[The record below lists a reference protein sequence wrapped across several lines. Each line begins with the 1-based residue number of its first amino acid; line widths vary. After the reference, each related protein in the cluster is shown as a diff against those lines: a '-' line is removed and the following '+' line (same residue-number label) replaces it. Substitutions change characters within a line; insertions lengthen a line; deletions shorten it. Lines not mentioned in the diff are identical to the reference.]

1 MYISAAEFNMIISAL
16 KYAADRVLESNGD
29 IGVFT
34 GAIDFYNTDEE
45 ELAWYTETNL
55 QDAQAAKELAARLEA
70 CDVFAKD
77 WALIAEVYD
86 KDTCTWDVC
95 MDLINELYYDD
106 YGRLRKA
113 KYAVPTIEEW
123 IAETK
128 RTHTVGLDVFPA
140 EAIERAHDFIGD
152 LWLDNEKAGDNNPDG
167 TFKVNK

>member
-16 KYAADRVLESNGD
+16 TFAADRVLESKGEIEAFTDD
-29 IGVFT
+29 I
-34 GAIDFYNTDEE
+34 
-45 ELAWYTETNL
+45 ETNM
-55 QDAQAAKELAARLEA
+55 QDAQAAKELVSRLEA
-70 CDVFAKD
+70 ADVFAKD

-106 YGRLRKA
+106 YGRLRKTR
-113 KYAVPTIEEW
+113 YAVPTIDEW

-152 LWLDNEKAGDNNPDG
+152 LWLDNEQHGEHHPDG
-167 TFKVNK
+167 TFNTRK

>member
-16 KYAADRVLESNGD
+16 TFAADRVLESKGEIEAFTDD
-29 IGVFT
+29 I
-34 GAIDFYNTDEE
+34 
-45 ELAWYTETNL
+45 ETNM
-55 QDAQAAKELAARLEA
+55 QDAQAAKELVSRLEA
-70 CDVFAKD
+70 ADVFAKD

-106 YGRLRKA
+106 YGRLRRA

-128 RTHTVGLDVFPA
+128 RTHSVGLDVFPA
-140 EAIERAHDFIGD
+140 EAIESAHDFIGD
-152 LWLDNEKAGDNNPDG
+152 LWLDNEQHGDNYPDG
-167 TFKVNK
+167 TFNAVK

>member
-16 KYAADRVLESNGD
+16 TFAADRVLESKGEIEAFTDD
-29 IGVFT
+29 I
-34 GAIDFYNTDEE
+34 
-45 ELAWYTETNL
+45 ETNM
-55 QDAQAAKELAARLEA
+55 QDAQAAKELVSRLEA
-70 CDVFAKD
+70 ADVFAKD

-106 YGRLRKA
+106 YGRLRKTR
-113 KYAVPTIEEW
+113 YAVPTIDEW

-140 EAIERAHDFIGD
+140 EAIERAHDFLGD
-152 LWLDNEKAGDNNPDG
+152 LWLDNEQHGDHHPDG
-167 TFKVNK
+167 TFNTGK

>member
-16 KYAADRVLESNGD
+16 TFAADRVLESKGEIEAFTDD
-29 IGVFT
+29 I
-34 GAIDFYNTDEE
+34 
-45 ELAWYTETNL
+45 ETNM
-55 QDAQAAKELAARLEA
+55 QDAQAAKELVSRLEA
-70 CDVFAKD
+70 ADVFAKD

-113 KYAVPTIEEW
+113 RYAVPTIDEW

-140 EAIERAHDFIGD
+140 EAIERAHDLVGD
-152 LWLDNEKAGDNNPDG
+152 LWLDNEQHGDHYPDG
-167 TFKVNK
+167 TFNAGK

>member
-16 KYAADRVLESNGD
+16 TFAADRVLESKGEIEAFTDD
-29 IGVFT
+29 I
-34 GAIDFYNTDEE
+34 
-45 ELAWYTETNL
+45 ETNM
-55 QDAQAAKELAARLEA
+55 QDAQAAKELVARLEA
-70 CDVFAKD
+70 ADVFAKD

-86 KDTCTWDVC
+86 KDTCTWDAC

-152 LWLDNEKAGDNNPDG
+152 LWLDNEQHGEHHPDG
-167 TFKVNK
+167 TFNAGK

>member
-16 KYAADRVLESNGD
+16 TFAADRVLESMGEIAAFTDD
-29 IGVFT
+29 I
-34 GAIDFYNTDEE
+34 
-45 ELAWYTETNL
+45 ETNM
-55 QDAQAAKELAARLEA
+55 QDAQAAKELVSRLEA
-70 CDVFAKD
+70 ADVFAKD

-106 YGRLRKA
+106 YGRLRKTR
-113 KYAVPTIEEW
+113 YAVPTIDEW

-152 LWLDNEKAGDNNPDG
+152 LWLDNEQHGDHYPDG
-167 TFKVNK
+167 TFNAGK

>member
-16 KYAADRVLESNGD
+16 TFAADRVLESKGEIEAFTDD
-29 IGVFT
+29 I
-34 GAIDFYNTDEE
+34 
-45 ELAWYTETNL
+45 ETNM
-55 QDAQAAKELAARLEA
+55 QDAQAAKEPVSRLEA
-70 CDVFAKD
+70 ADVFAKD

-106 YGRLRKA
+106 YGRLRKTR
-113 KYAVPTIEEW
+113 YAIPTIDEW

-152 LWLDNEKAGDNNPDG
+152 LWLDNEQHGDHHPDG
-167 TFKVNK
+167 TFNTGK

>member
-16 KYAADRVLESNGD
+16 TFAADRVLESKGEIEAFTDD
-29 IGVFT
+29 I
-34 GAIDFYNTDEE
+34 
-45 ELAWYTETNL
+45 ETNM
-55 QDAQAAKELAARLEA
+55 QDAQAAKELVSRLEA
-70 CDVFAKD
+70 ADVFAKD

-86 KDTCTWDVC
+86 KDTCTWDAC

-106 YGRLRKA
+106 YGRLRKTR
-113 KYAVPTIEEW
+113 YAVPTIEAW

-152 LWLDNEKAGDNNPDG
+152 LWLDNEQHGDHHPDG
-167 TFKVNK
+167 TFNTGK

>member
-16 KYAADRVLESNGD
+16 TFAADRVLESKGEIEAFTDD
-29 IGVFT
+29 I
-34 GAIDFYNTDEE
+34 
-45 ELAWYTETNL
+45 ETNM
-55 QDAQAAKELAARLEA
+55 QDAQAAKELVSRLEA
-70 CDVFAKD
+70 ADVFAKD

-106 YGRLRKA
+106 YGRLRKTR
-113 KYAVPTIEEW
+113 YAVPTIEEW

-140 EAIERAHDFIGD
+140 EAIERAHDFLGD
-152 LWLDNEKAGDNNPDG
+152 LWLDNEQHGDHHPDG
-167 TFKVNK
+167 TFNTGK

>member
-16 KYAADRVLESNGD
+16 TFAADRVLESKGEIGAFTDD
-29 IGVFT
+29 I
-34 GAIDFYNTDEE
+34 
-45 ELAWYTETNL
+45 ETNM
-55 QDAQAAKELAARLEA
+55 QDAQAAKELVSRLEA
-70 CDVFAKD
+70 ADVFAKD

-106 YGRLRKA
+106 YGRLRKTR
-113 KYAVPTIEEW
+113 YAVPTIDEW

-140 EAIERAHDFIGD
+140 EAIERAHDLIGD
-152 LWLDNEKAGDNNPDG
+152 LWLDNEQHGDHHPDG
-167 TFKVNK
+167 TFNTGK

>member
-16 KYAADRVLESNGD
+16 TFAADRVLESKGEIEAFTDD
-29 IGVFT
+29 I
-34 GAIDFYNTDEE
+34 
-45 ELAWYTETNL
+45 ETNM
-55 QDAQAAKELAARLEA
+55 QDAQAAKELVSRLEA
-70 CDVFAKD
+70 ADVFAKD

-86 KDTCTWDVC
+86 KDSCTWDVC

-113 KYAVPTIEEW
+113 TYAVPTIEEW

-140 EAIERAHDFIGD
+140 EAIERAHDIVGD
-152 LWLDNEKAGDNNPDG
+152 LWLDNEQHGDHYPDG
-167 TFKVNK
+167 TFNTRK

>member
-16 KYAADRVLESNGD
+16 TFAADRVLESKGEIEAFTDD
-29 IGVFT
+29 I
-34 GAIDFYNTDEE
+34 
-45 ELAWYTETNL
+45 ETNM
-55 QDAQAAKELAARLEA
+55 QDAQAAKELVSRLEA
-70 CDVFAKD
+70 ADVFAKD

-106 YGRLRKA
+106 YGRLRKTR
-113 KYAVPTIEEW
+113 YAVPTIEAW

-152 LWLDNEKAGDNNPDG
+152 LWLDNEQHGDHYPDG
-167 TFKVNK
+167 TFNAGK

>member
-16 KYAADRVLESNGD
+16 TFAADRVLESKGEIEAFTDD
-29 IGVFT
+29 I
-34 GAIDFYNTDEE
+34 
-45 ELAWYTETNL
+45 ETNM
-55 QDAQAAKELAARLEA
+55 QDAQATKELAARLEA
-70 CDVFAKD
+70 ADVFAKD

-86 KDTCTWDVC
+86 TDTCIWDVC

-106 YGRLRKA
+106 YGRLRKTR
-113 KYAVPTIEEW
+113 YAVPTIDEW

-152 LWLDNEKAGDNNPDG
+152 LWLDNEQHGDHHPDG
-167 TFKVNK
+167 TFNTGK

>member
-1 MYISAAEFNMIISAL
+1 MYISAAEFNMIISAITF
-16 KYAADRVLESNGD
+16 AADRVLESKGEIEAFTDD
-29 IGVFT
+29 I
-34 GAIDFYNTDEE
+34 
-45 ELAWYTETNL
+45 ETNM

-70 CDVFAKD
+70 ADVFAKD

-106 YGRLRKA
+106 YGRLRKTR
-113 KYAVPTIEEW
+113 YAVPTIDEW

-152 LWLDNEKAGDNNPDG
+152 LWLDNEQHGDHYPDG
-167 TFKVNK
+167 TFNAGK

>member
-16 KYAADRVLESNGD
+16 TFAADRVLESNGE
-29 IGVFT
+29 IGVFP
-34 GAIDFYNTDEE
+34 GDIDIYNASEE
-45 ELAWYTETNL
+45 DAAWYAEINM
-55 QDAQAAKELAARLEA
+55 QDAWAAKELATRLEDA
-70 CDVFAKD
+70 DVYAKD

-86 KDTCTWDVC
+86 KGNCTWDVC
-95 MDLINELYYDD
+95 MDLINELFYDD

-113 KYAVPTIEEW
+113 KYAVPTIDEW

-152 LWLDNEKAGDNNPDG
+152 LWLDNEQHGDHYPDG
-167 TFKVNK
+167 TFNAGK

>member
-1 MYISAAEFNMIISAL
+1 MYISAAEFGLIISAL
-16 KYAADRVLESNGD
+16 KYAADRVLESKGEIAAFTDD
-29 IGVFT
+29 I
-34 GAIDFYNTDEE
+34 
-45 ELAWYTETNL
+45 ETNL
-55 QDAQAAKELAARLEA
+55 QDAQAAKELAARLEDA
-70 CDVFAKD
+70 DVYAKD

-86 KDTCTWDVC
+86 NDTCTWDVC

-140 EAIERAHDFIGD
+140 EATVRAHDFIGD
-152 LWLDNEKAGDNNPDG
+152 LWLDNEQHGDHYPDG
-167 TFKVNK
+167 TFNAGK

>member
-16 KYAADRVLESNGD
+16 TFAADRVLESKGEIEAFTDD
-29 IGVFT
+29 I
-34 GAIDFYNTDEE
+34 
-45 ELAWYTETNL
+45 ETNM
-55 QDAQAAKELAARLEA
+55 QDAQAAKELVSRLEA
-70 CDVFAKD
+70 ADVFAKD

-106 YGRLRKA
+106 YGRLRKTR
-113 KYAVPTIEEW
+113 YAVPTIDEW

-140 EAIERAHDFIGD
+140 EAIERAYDFLGD
-152 LWLDNEKAGDNNPDG
+152 LWLDNEQHGDHYPDG
-167 TFKVNK
+167 TFNAGK

>member
-16 KYAADRVLESNGD
+16 MFAADRVLESKGEIEAFTDD
-29 IGVFT
+29 I
-34 GAIDFYNTDEE
+34 
-45 ELAWYTETNL
+45 ETNM
-55 QDAQAAKELAARLEA
+55 QDAQAAKELVSRLEA
-70 CDVFAKD
+70 ADVFAKD

-86 KDTCTWDVC
+86 KDNCTWDNC

-106 YGRLRKA
+106 YGRLRKTR
-113 KYAVPTIEEW
+113 YAVPTIDEW

-152 LWLDNEKAGDNNPDG
+152 LWLDNEQHGDHYPDG
-167 TFKVNK
+167 TFNAGK

>member
-1 MYISAAEFNMIISAL
+1 MYINAAEFNMIISAL
-16 KYAADRVLESNGD
+16 TFAADRVLESNGE

-45 ELAWYTETNL
+45 ELAWYAETNM
-55 QDAQAAKELAARLEA
+55 QYAQAAKELAARLEDA
-70 CDVFAKD
+70 DVCAND
-77 WALIAEVYD
+77 WALVAEVYD
-86 KDTCTWDVC
+86 NDNCTWDVC

-128 RTHTVGLDVFPA
+128 RTHIVGLDVFPA
-140 EAIERAHDFIGD
+140 EAIERAHDVIGD
-152 LWLDNEKAGDNNPDG
+152 LWLDNEQHGDHHPDG
-167 TFKVNK
+167 TFNAGK

>member
-16 KYAADRVLESNGD
+16 TFAADRVLESKGEIEAFTDD
-29 IGVFT
+29 I
-34 GAIDFYNTDEE
+34 
-45 ELAWYTETNL
+45 ETNM
-55 QDAQAAKELAARLEA
+55 QDAQAAKELVSRLEA
-70 CDVFAKD
+70 ADVSAKD

-106 YGRLRKA
+106 YGRLRKTR
-113 KYAVPTIEEW
+113 YAVPTIDEW

-152 LWLDNEKAGDNNPDG
+152 LWLDNEQHGDHHPDG
-167 TFKVNK
+167 TFNTGK

>member
-16 KYAADRVLESNGD
+16 TFAADRVLESKGEIEAFTDD
-29 IGVFT
+29 I
-34 GAIDFYNTDEE
+34 
-45 ELAWYTETNL
+45 ETNM
-55 QDAQAAKELAARLEA
+55 QDAQAAKELVSRLEA
-70 CDVFAKD
+70 ADVFAKD

-86 KDTCTWDVC
+86 KDTCTWDAC

-106 YGRLRKA
+106 YGRLRKTR
-113 KYAVPTIEEW
+113 YAVPTIDEW

-152 LWLDNEKAGDNNPDG
+152 LWLDNEQHGDHHPDG
-167 TFKVNK
+167 TFNTGK

>member
-1 MYISAAEFNMIISAL
+1 MYISAAEFGLIISAL

-45 ELAWYTETNL
+45 ELAWYAETNV
-55 QDAQAAKELAARLEA
+55 QDAQAAKELVARLEA
-70 CDVFAKD
+70 ADVFAKD

-86 KDTCTWDVC
+86 KDNCTWDVC

-106 YGRLRKA
+106 YGRLRKSL
-113 KYAVPTIEEW
+113 YAVPTIEAW

-152 LWLDNEKAGDNNPDG
+152 LWLDNERAGDNNPDG
-167 TFKVNK
+167 TFNTRK

>member
-16 KYAADRVLESNGD
+16 TFAADRVLESKGEIEAFTDD
-29 IGVFT
+29 I
-34 GAIDFYNTDEE
+34 
-45 ELAWYTETNL
+45 ETNM
-55 QDAQAAKELAARLEA
+55 QDAQATKELVSRLEA
-70 CDVFAKD
+70 ADVFAKD

-106 YGRLRKA
+106 YGRLRKTR
-113 KYAVPTIEEW
+113 YAVPTIDEW

-152 LWLDNEKAGDNNPDG
+152 LWLDNEQHGDHYPDG
-167 TFKVNK
+167 TFNAGK

>member
-16 KYAADRVLESNGD
+16 TFAADRVLESKGEIGAFTDD
-29 IGVFT
+29 I
-34 GAIDFYNTDEE
+34 
-45 ELAWYTETNL
+45 ETNL

-70 CDVFAKD
+70 ADVFAKD

-106 YGRLRKA
+106 YGRLRKTR
-113 KYAVPTIEEW
+113 YAVPTIDEW

-152 LWLDNEKAGDNNPDG
+152 LWLDNEQHGEHHPDG
-167 TFKVNK
+167 TFNTGK

>member
-1 MYISAAEFNMIISAL
+1 MYISAAEFNMIISAITF
-16 KYAADRVLESNGD
+16 AADRVLESKGEIAAFTDD
-29 IGVFT
+29 I
-34 GAIDFYNTDEE
+34 
-45 ELAWYTETNL
+45 ETNL
-55 QDAQAAKELAARLEA
+55 QDAQAAKELAARLEDA
-70 CDVFAKD
+70 DVYAKD

-106 YGRLRKA
+106 YGRLRKTR
-113 KYAVPTIEEW
+113 YAVPTIDEW

-152 LWLDNEKAGDNNPDG
+152 LWLDNEQHGDHYPDG
-167 TFKVNK
+167 TFNAGK

>member
-16 KYAADRVLESNGD
+16 TFAADRVLESKGEIEAFTDD
-29 IGVFT
+29 I
-34 GAIDFYNTDEE
+34 
-45 ELAWYTETNL
+45 ETNM
-55 QDAQAAKELAARLEA
+55 QDAQAAKELVSRLEA
-70 CDVFAKD
+70 ADVFAKD
-77 WALIAEVYD
+77 WALVAEVYD

-106 YGRLRKA
+106 YGRLRKTR
-113 KYAVPTIEEW
+113 YAVPTIDEW

-152 LWLDNEKAGDNNPDG
+152 LWLDNEQHGDHHPDG
-167 TFKVNK
+167 TFNTGK